1 MNKANKLYI
10 DQNLID
16 INVRATIP
24 IFVIAHMSYNV
35 NCFRR
40 SETDI
45 KFTIHYFVTH
55 T

>member
-1 MNKANKLYI
+1 MNKAKKLII
-10 DQNLID
+10 DQKLSY
-16 INVRATIP
+16 INVRATIS

-45 KFTIHYFVTH
+45 EFTIHYFVTH